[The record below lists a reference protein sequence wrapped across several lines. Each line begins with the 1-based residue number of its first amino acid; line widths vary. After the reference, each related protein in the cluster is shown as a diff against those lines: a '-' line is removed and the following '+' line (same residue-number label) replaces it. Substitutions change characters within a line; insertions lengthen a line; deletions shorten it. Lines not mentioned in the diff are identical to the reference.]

1 VFDHNI
7 REKQVEKNLP
17 ERKEKMDTSMSS
29 SSVVTETPKKR
40 GRRKGHKMSAESK
53 AKMSAAKKGHI
64 VSEETRA
71 KMSAS
76 KKGQK
81 VSETTRR
88 KMSKAHRKNFK
99 SKTGFGREQAD
110 AIRTEYS
117 CRKTKDNP
125 NGQKVTYKL
134 LAEKYHVSIPYIYAI
149 IKNKIWVS
157 RVVSENPESNMPV
170 PESGRQ

>member
-29 SSVVTETPKKR
+29 SSVSVNPETPKKR

-53 AKMSAAKKGHI
+53 
-64 VSEETRA
+64 A

-157 RVVSENPESNMPV
+157 RVVSENPESNIPV
-170 PESGRQ
+170 LNPEGNEVVMG

>member
-53 AKMSAAKKGHI
+53 
-64 VSEETRA
+64 A

-157 RVVSENPESNMPV
+157 RVVSENPESNIPV
-170 PESGRQ
+170 LNPEGNEVVMG